1 MAMTAIKWSQS
12 FLLLTAHRLAESLK
26 ETARSLIPGISREDV
41 DRFVFPLP
49 PLAEQHRIVGKVDEL
64 MALCDELEARLT
76 TTATARRQLL
86 EATLHEALMKRSLH
100 EVSYEN

>member
-1 MAMTAIKWSQS
+1 M
-12 FLLLTAHRLAESLK
+12 K
-26 ETARSLIPGISREDV
+26 ETARSLIPGISRKDV

-76 TTATARRQLL
+76 TTAATRRQLL
-86 EATLHEALMKRSLH
+86 EATLVEALSGHCQLQQEQPH
-100 EVSYEN
+100 AS